1 MAGDGLAGASC
12 AAALARRGWRV
23 TVWGLGAA
31 PASGAS
37 GLPVGVAAPVLSAD
51 DSPAS
56 QLQRLALAST
66 LAYARLH
73 LRPGVDFSANGVL
86 ERRVGKKLFTTP
98 VSRAVNAQE
107 MAVLLAHPPTHPTVH
122 PLDQSER
129 ASAAGDPVVWH
140 TLGGWV
146 RPAALVRALLA
157 TPGVQWQGQTRLLS
171 AHSTGQGA
179 VASTQN
185 LAEPQAEPTTQTAD
199 LIVLA
204 LGASSTELL
213 GTASGLYPVRG
224 QVSMGRMP
232 AELLGDK
239 RLTAHPING
248 HGSWVGGIDLGT
260 EPGGVASWVCG
271 ATYERGV
278 GQAQVK
284 AEDHAAN
291 LLKLQRLLPGAGA
304 AVQQQ
309 FDAGQVQGWSGVRCT
324 TADRLPVVGPR
335 EAGDCSVWLCTGLG
349 SRGLSWSVWCG
360 ELLAA
365 RWLGEA
371 LPAPPEQVAQVD
383 SLQRLR

>member
-1 MAGDGLAGASC
+1 ML
-12 AAALARRGWRV
+12 
-23 TVWGLGAA
+23 GLGDA

-66 LAYARLH
+66 VAYAQSH
-73 LRPGVDFSANGVL
+73 LRPGIDFSANGVL
-86 ERRVGKKLFTTP
+86 ERRVGKKLLTTRF
-98 VSRAVNAQE
+98 SRAANEQE
-107 MAVLLAHPPTHPTVH
+107 MAVLLAHSPTHPTVH
-122 PLDQSER
+122 PFDLSKRDSSE
-129 ASAAGDPVVWH
+129 GDPVVWH

-157 TPGVQWQGQTRLLS
+157 TPGVQWQGQTRLVS
-171 AHSTGQGA
+171 AHSTGAGA
-179 VASTQN
+179 VALVQN
-185 LAEPQAEPTTQTAD
+185 LAAPQAEPTTQTVD

-213 GTASGLYPVRG
+213 GATRGLYPVRG

-232 AELLGDK
+232 AKLQGDK
-239 RLTAHPING
+239 SLAAHPING
-248 HGSWVGGIDLGT
+248 HGSWVGGIDLGA
-260 EPGGVASWVCG
+260 EPGGPTSWVCG

-278 GQAQVK
+278 SQPLVK
-284 AEDHAAN
+284 SEDHTAN
-291 LLKLQRLLPGAGA
+291 LLKLQRLLPAAAA

-309 FDAGQVQGWSGVRCT
+309 FDAGEVRGWSGVRCT
-324 TADRLPVVGPR
+324 TADRLPVVGPS
-335 EAGDCSVWLCTGLG
+335 EVGDCKVWLCTGLG

-365 RWLGEA
+365 RWLGAA
-371 LPAPPEQVAQVD
+371 LPASPEQAALVD
-383 SLQRLR
+383 SLRRLR